1 MLFTVST
8 AKDTRENLER
18 FVARNLAGGADHLFV
33 FLDAAGQP
41 GTAEAQAFLEGHPH
55 VTCIPTDEA
64 YWRGERPDDL
74 NTRQVL
80 NANLVLGVLAPF
92 EWVDWLFSIDAD
104 EVLELDRQRLLE
116 EVAASQPAVTLEPIE
131 AVSRMRWE
139 GEVTHF
145 KRLLTEEELSL
156 LVALGVLD
164 RADNKDYF
172 RGHTHGK
179 PGVRPG
185 LERRFQL
192 HRVVRDDMV
201 PVPAHRAEW
210 LRLRHYESYDGTEF
224 VRKWMA
230 HVSAGPVR
238 FRPNRERLLV
248 ALDTLVRMDGLDE
261 ERRQHYL
268 MRLYRRW
275 VEDDAEVLSD
285 LGLLEAP
292 PPGRHQPEAFPPRAR
307 EEMESLLAVLV
318 GAEKR
323 GPSPA
328 YRKRG
333 MVQHL
338 RSLRP
343 QLSPPL
349 SRRVAAEVRRAQ
361 AALDVIAAQPVAAPP
376 DPDVEPSGGRRQGGL
391 ASRFPNGSPD
401 GSKD

>member
-8 AKDTRENLER
+8 AKDTRANLER
-18 FVARNLAGGADHLFV
+18 FVARNLAGGADHVVV
-33 FLDAAGQP
+33 FLDAPAAP
-41 GTAEAQAFLEGHPH
+41 GAAEAREFLEGHPH
-55 VTCIPTDEA
+55 VTCIATDEA
-64 YWRGERPDDL
+64 YWRGERPADL

-80 NANLVLGVLAPF
+80 NANLVHGLLAPF
-92 EWVDWLFSIDAD
+92 DWADWLFSIDAD

-116 EVAASQPAVTLEPIE
+116 EVPASQPAVVLEPIE
-131 AVSRMRWE
+131 AVSKLQWE

-145 KRLLTEEELSL
+145 KRLLGDEELAL

-164 RADNKDYF
+164 KADNREYF

-185 LERRFQL
+185 LERRLQL
-192 HRVVRDDMV
+192 HRTATEDLT
-201 PVPAHRAEW
+201 PLPAQRADW
-210 LRLRHYESYDGTEF
+210 LRLRHYESYDGAEF

-230 HVSAGPVR
+230 HVTAGPVR
-238 FRPNRERLLV
+238 LRPNRERLLV
-248 ALDTLVRMDGLDE
+248 ALEALVRVEGLGD

-275 VEDDAEVLSD
+275 VEDDAEVLAD
-285 LGLLEAP
+285 LGLLEVPPAGQHRP
-292 PPGRHQPEAFPPRAR
+292 EEFPPGGR
-307 EEMESLLAVLV
+307 EEMEALLAVLV
-318 GAEKR
+318 GADKR

-343 QLSPPL
+343 QLDAPL
-349 SRRVAAEVRRAQ
+349 ARRVAAEVQRAQ
-361 AALDVIAAQPVAAPP
+361 AALDSWASVAPADPALPADPVDQDPAAT
-376 DPDVEPSGGRRQGGL
+376 S
-391 ASRFPNGSPD
+391 
-401 GSKD
+401 